1 MKIKGLPIIC
11 YIWGH
16 DMKCFAIPWGLDI
29 HCRRC
34 GIPENWPSCGELDL
48 KAKIQDLIWQLKKLW
63 QK

>member
-34 GIPENWPSCGELDL
+34 GIPENWPSCG
-48 KAKIQDLIWQLKKLW
+48 
-63 QK
+63 